1 MTGATSTAPVALLRG
16 SCGTPFVPPSNRW
29 ASPADP
35 SERALVAHV
44 IPPVLDIGCGPGRHV
59 VALAEQGVPVLGI
72 DVCDHALDLARSQG
86 APVLHRS
93 VFDRVPGSGRWGSAL
108 LLDGN
113 IGIGA
118 APADLLRRVVEL
130 VRPGG
135 RLIVE
140 LDPPGSSSAIR
151 RVRLE
156 IQSAGDGDA
165 RPSRPQVEVG
175 PWFDW
180 CALPV
185 DLAGETADKAGLSL
199 VETWNEGD
207 RILAVLEA
215 PGRSRDHDSGVVRR

>member
-1 MTGATSTAPVALLRG
+1 MTAPVALLRG
-16 SCGTPFVPPSNRW
+16 SCGTPYVPPSNRW
-29 ASPADP
+29 ATPADP

-59 VALAEQGVPVLGI
+59 VALAEQGVPALGI
-72 DVCDHALDLARSQG
+72 DVCDPALDLARRRG

-93 VFDRVPGSGRWGSAL
+93 VFEPVPGSGRWGSAL

-118 APADLLRRVVEL
+118 APVDLLGRVAEL

-140 LDPPGSSSAIR
+140 LDPPGSSSEVR

-156 IQSAGDGDA
+156 IESPGSGGTH
-165 RPSRPQVEVG
+165 PSGLRVEAG

-180 CALPV
+180 CALPADRIGDTAV
-185 DLAGETADKAGLSL
+185 DAGLSL
-199 VETWNEGD
+199 TDMWNEDD
-207 RILAVLEA
+207 RILAVLTTPGPA
-215 PGRSRDHDSGVVRR
+215 PDPEVPDVVPR

>member
-1 MTGATSTAPVALLRG
+1 MTAPVALLRET
-16 SCGTPFVPPSNRW
+16 CGTPYVPPSNRW

-72 DVCDHALDLARSQG
+72 DVCDQALDLARRQG

-118 APADLLRRVVEL
+118 APVDLLGRVAEL

-140 LDPPGSSSAIR
+140 LDPPGSSSEIR

-156 IQSAGDGDA
+156 IASPDDA
-165 RPSRPQVEVG
+165 DTRPSGPRVEAG

-180 CALPV
+180 CALPADRV
-185 DLAGETADKAGLSL
+185 EDVAAEAGVSL
-199 VETWNEGD
+199 TEMWNEHD
-207 RILAVLEA
+207 RILAVLTTTGPA
-215 PGRSRDHDSGVVRR
+215 PGPGKPGVVHR